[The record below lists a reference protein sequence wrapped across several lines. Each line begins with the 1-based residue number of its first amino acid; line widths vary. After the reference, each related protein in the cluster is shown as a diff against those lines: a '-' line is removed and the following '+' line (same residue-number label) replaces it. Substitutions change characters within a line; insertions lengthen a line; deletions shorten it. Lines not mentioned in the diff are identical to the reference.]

1 MFFLGDPLV
10 IVVLTILGAIC
21 AFILVLPTIPNNE
34 DSLNTRIPSY
44 LHMTTNSKV
53 IASYIL
59 GKILSLI
66 LFIYIVLF
74 FYVGLLTV
82 VFIRR

>member
-1 MFFLGDPLV
+1 LFFLGDPLV